1 MTSAKQVKAG
11 SEYRVTEYRV
21 LSGAPHEKVDKMPT
35 NYWQLVPPYG
45 ILIRRTGHMA
55 TATAKRLRGYF
66 QDLLGARTASEQKVV
81 DLVET
86 GLPLSVLNRLMQRGL
101 SKAELFDVII
111 PARTLKH
118 RKSKRQ
124 PLSKEESERVVRT
137 IRILAT
143 ANAVLGDDNSAL
155 AWLRAPKKRFE
166 GRAPIQML
174 ATEPGGR
181 LVEEMLIQIEEGMF
195 A

>member
-1 MTSAKQVKAG
+1 
-11 SEYRVTEYRV
+11 
-21 LSGAPHEKVDKMPT
+21 
-35 NYWQLVPPYG
+35 
-45 ILIRRTGHMA
+45 MA

-66 QDLLGARTASEQKVV
+66 QDLLGVRTGSEQKVV
-81 DLVET
+81 DLVEA

-101 SKAELFDVII
+101 SKTELSGVII

-124 PLSKEESERVVRT
+124 PLSKEESERAVRT

-143 ANAVLGDDNSAL
+143 ANAVLGDDYSAL
-155 AWLRAPKKRFE
+155 SWLRSPKKRFQD
-166 GRAPIQML
+166 RAPIEML

-181 LVEEMLIQIEEGMF
+181 LVEEMLIQIDEGMF

>member
-1 MTSAKQVKAG
+1 MTA
-11 SEYRVTEYRV
+11 
-21 LSGAPHEKVDKMPT
+21 
-35 NYWQLVPPYG
+35 
-45 ILIRRTGHMA
+45 TGMV
-55 TATAKRLRGYF
+55 TATAKKLHDEF
-66 QDLLGARTASEQKVV
+66 EDLLGKQTRSEQDVV
-81 DLVET
+81 RLVES
-86 GLPLSVLNRLMQRGL
+86 GLPLAVLNRLMQRGL

-155 AWLRAPKKRFE
+155 AWLRSPKKRFE

-181 LVEEMLIQIEEGMF
+181 LVEEMLIQIDEGMF